1 MKLTGIDYIELFVA
15 NLPQAVQSFCDG
27 LGFQVVGEAGPQACE
42 GRRHSRVL
50 QQGGIRLAISAP
62 LHPAD
67 EAAAYVEL
75 HGDGIRDIALRVQD
89 AAEAFHEAVQ
99 RGARPIQEPVCSEGP
114 EGRLIRAVVG
124 SPVGDVVHSLI
135 QRDAPDSQ
143 FWPGRYLMQDGVRHA
158 PSSMMADVDHLA
170 ICVMPGSL
178 GPCVEFYQRV
188 FGLHQSHEENVE
200 TASSGMNSRVVQ
212 DATGK
217 VCLVL
222 LEPMAGKKPGQL
234 DRFLAD
240 HRGPGVQHLAFRSDD
255 ILSAV
260 SYMRQHHVPLL
271 ESPPGYYERLPQRVK
286 LEDLGES
293 LRQLREGCVL
303 VDHEGSGYLL
313 QVFTRSTHQ
322 RRTLFFEITQRREAR
337 GFGAANIRA
346 LYEAVEQELGHA

>member
-1 MKLTGIDYIELFVA
+1 M
-15 NLPQAVQSFCDG
+15 
-27 LGFQVVGEAGPQACE
+27 
-42 GRRHSRVL
+42 L
-50 QQGGIRLAISAP
+50 QQGGIRLAITAA

-89 AAEAFHEAVQ
+89 VAEAFHEAV
-99 RGARPIQEPVCSEGP
+99 RLGARPLQEPVCSEGP

-135 QRDAPDSQ
+135 QRDAPESL
-143 FWPGRYLMQDGVRHA
+143 FWPGRFQMQEGVRSA

-170 ICVMPGSL
+170 LCVVPGSL
-178 GPCVEFYQRV
+178 GSAVEFYQRV
-188 FGLHQSHEENVE
+188 FGFHQSHEENVE
-200 TASSGMNSRVVQ
+200 TTFSGMNSRVVQ
-212 DATGK
+212 DAMGK

-222 LEPMAGKKPGQL
+222 VEPMAGKKPGQL

-240 HRGPGVQHLAFRSDD
+240 HRGPGVQHIAFRSDD
-255 ILSAV
+255 ILNAV
-260 SYMRQHHVPLL
+260 SYMREHHVPLL
-271 ESPPGYYERLPQRVK
+271 GSPPGYYERLPLRVK
-286 LEDLGES
+286 LEDLGED
-293 LRQLREGCVL
+293 LQQLREACVL

-313 QVFTRSTHQ
+313 QVFTRSDHP

-346 LYEAVEQELGHA
+346 LYEAVEQELGYD